1 MVCLQVLRNE
11 PRAVEHMSVGTM
23 LTLAAEE
30 TRWEQR
36 MDIVGA
42 GLASFGDIAGDCC
55 ICVTIRRSVRVTLSV
70 LLQPSSDWC
79 SQRRMQTVLRRT
91 AHCKCSSM
99 CSIACGN
106 VAHHDRVWVVR
117 RSSFRV
123 SNIGHSRLLG

>member
-55 ICVTIRRSVRVTLSV
+55 ICVATRGTSYAVKVATL
-70 LLQPSSDWC
+70 
-79 SQRRMQTVLRRT
+79 
-91 AHCKCSSM
+91 
-99 CSIACGN
+99 IA
-106 VAHHDRVWVVR
+106 
-117 RSSFRV
+117 
-123 SNIGHSRLLG
+123 